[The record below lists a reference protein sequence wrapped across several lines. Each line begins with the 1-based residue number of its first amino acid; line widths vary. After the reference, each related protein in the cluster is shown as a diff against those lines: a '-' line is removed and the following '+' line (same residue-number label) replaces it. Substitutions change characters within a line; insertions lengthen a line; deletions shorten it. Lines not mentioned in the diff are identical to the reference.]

1 MNEIEKNEAVEQE
14 QNGGIDELVRAAF
27 GEGAVGLD
35 GENRENRE
43 NGDPSVTRH
52 RNQDETEGFEGF
64 LELMHREA
72 EKHKDE
78 VDKRIH
84 REAKDSLMLGGL
96 CALGV
101 VSLIVAAV
109 TGVWVPVAVGLGVC
123 LSGAAGALVYRGLA
137 VIRK

>member
-1 MNEIEKNEAVEQE
+1 MSEIEKNEAVEQE
-14 QNGGIDELVRAAF
+14 QNGGIDELVRAVF
-27 GEGAVGLD
+27 GENAVDLD
-35 GENRENRE
+35 GEIRE
-43 NGDPSVTRH
+43 NGDPSMTH

-72 EKHKDE
+72 EKHQGE
-78 VDKRIH
+78 IDKRLH

-96 CALGV
+96 CGLGV

-123 LSGAAGALVYRGLA
+123 LSGAAGALVYRGLVA
-137 VIRK
+137 LRA

>member
-27 GEGAVGLD
+27 GEGAVGLGD
-35 GENRENRE
+35 ETGETGKTHLR
-43 NGDPSVTRH
+43 
-52 RNQDETEGFEGF
+52 DETEADGFEGF
-64 LELMHREA
+64 LELMHRAA
-72 EKHKDE
+72 EKRQDE
-78 VDKRIH
+78 IEKRIR
-84 REAKDSLMLGGL
+84 REAKDSIMLGGM

-123 LSGAAGALVYRGLA
+123 LSGAAGARVYRGL
-137 VIRK
+137 VVMRKLSW

>member
-1 MNEIEKNEAVEQE
+1 MSEIKKDEAVE

-27 GEGAVGLD
+27 GENAVDLD
-35 GENRENRE
+35 GEIRE
-43 NGDPSVTRH
+43 NGDPSMTQH

-72 EKHKDE
+72 EKHQGE
-78 VDKRIH
+78 IEKRLR

-96 CALGV
+96 CGLGV

-123 LSGAAGALVYRGLA
+123 LSGAAGALVYRGWA
-137 VIRK
+137 VLRA

>member
-1 MNEIEKNEAVEQE
+1 MSEIEKNEAVEQE

-35 GENRENRE
+35 GEIRE
-43 NGDPSVTRH
+43 NGDPSTTQH
-52 RNQDETEGFEGF
+52 RDQDETEGFEGL
-64 LELMHREA
+64 LELMHRET
-72 EKHKDE
+72 E
-78 VDKRIH
+78 KRIR

-96 CALGV
+96 CGLGV

-123 LSGAAGALVYRGLA
+123 LSGAAGTLAYRGL
-137 VIRK
+137 VVLRK